1 MLSHTSYLPNLFK
14 SNLEVISFDDI
25 FSLIKSDEHLETL
38 TFAYR
43 TNPFANEVDRKQ
55 LKQQF
60 PCFFPT
66 VNLGQND
73 VNKLTP
79 LSIPTGIVQF
89 DVDIKDNPDVN
100 VGTLITKLTDAVPEL
115 AYYFI
120 SPSGGLKFGLRTD
133 FINNQD
139 ELYDEEQSLR
149 DTKERFRTAYQIAK
163 AYVLSVIPGVVFDDS
178 TATLKLGCF
187 LAHDPEAYL
196 NVACDP
202 YLLNDQCFSSH
213 LPRERLQTYGTVDV
227 EKVKTLLSFI
237 PRDLRYN
244 ERLPF
249 NAAVLNS
256 INEAGID
263 ILFNHWT
270 TDNRDKLKADL
281 QYQLKH
287 RLHHNIGYLYNQA
300 RQYGYRAATTGRARK
315 KLAVRYLTGDTPMTH
330 LTLKE
335 LFTIEEAKNAMS
347 TAVERFF
354 RDRKD
359 ILINSSI
366 GIGKSEE
373 VLRILKQT
381 PRNVNALYINTNHA
395 LLAELKG
402 RFDALESDRKPGTTH
417 STVQHIQGKTRLCEY
432 KPAKIAY
439 QGVPIPRQQ
448 CEQDCPLFA
457 ECAYTTQFQPY
468 ANIRLIAANDLFNEP
483 ASYDSNWKP
492 DVVIIDENFLKLE
505 TYTETLE
512 TDWKSIRNIILDCE
526 RYPLKDAIE
535 NHKEQV
541 LLDFVEM
548 KKQRRNSTVR
558 WKNMKQYL
566 QDIKKQKNTWSEI
579 LQACRDYL
587 VTEDDTTLSGLRRT
601 KTGLRMTRVQSIH
614 NRFHNIPKLILD
626 ATADERLIKHLF
638 PSIEWVSIHAAK
650 RETTK
655 LIQLENFVITK
666 NWLQDN
672 KQKQMLVDGLKRL
685 IQRKGYQKVGLI
697 TYLNV
702 GTHKNFDHWLA
713 QQIGTDLYDHFGNI
727 RGKNIFEAVDCLL
740 VVGRHELD
748 PASLDDWVY
757 AVYNKP
763 VENHR
768 EAVEVPVR
776 MTVDR
781 WGMIENLVYPDDEIE
796 SVRRHLCQAETAQAV
811 GRSRWYNDKPK
822 DVYLLSC
829 ESLGTNVIVD
839 EWIKFDDLFG
849 QEQSK
854 PVDDRT
860 RVQKIADYRKEQEDR
875 KRLEILQNLNFPNI
889 KDDYNDFEAIG
900 FSKTFS
906 RSKPARIAFMP
917 TIGYELVDGVWVRS

>member
-1 MLSHTSYLPNLFK
+1 MLSQTSYLPKLFT
-14 SNLEVISFDDI
+14 SE
-25 FSLIKSDEHLETL
+25 LETL
-38 TFAYR
+38 TFDEIFSRIKSDEQLERHTIAYR
-43 TNPFANEVDRKQ
+43 TNNFTNEDDRRQ
-55 LKQQF
+55 FKQQF
-60 PCFFPT
+60 PSFFPT
-66 VNLGQND
+66 VYLGQND
-73 VNKLTP
+73 VNKLT
-79 LSIPTGIVQF
+79 LQSTPTGIVQF
-89 DVDIKDNPDVN
+89 DVDIKDNPDVHIN
-100 VGTLITKLTDAVPEL
+100 ILIAKLTTNVPEL

-133 FINNQD
+133 FIKNQA
-139 ELYDEEQSLR
+139 ELYDEEHLLR
-149 DTKERFRTAYQIAK
+149 DTKERFKAAYQIAK
-163 AYVLSVIPGVVFDDS
+163 AYVLSVVPGVVFDDS
-178 TATLKLGCF
+178 AATLKLGCF
-187 LAHDPEAYL
+187 LAHDPQAYL
-196 NVACDP
+196 NLACDP

-213 LPRERLQTYGTVDV
+213 SPRERLQTYGTVDV

-281 QYQLKH
+281 QYQLSH
-287 RLHHNIGYLYNQA
+287 PLHHNLGYLYNQA
-300 RQYGYRAATTGRARK
+300 RQNGYRAATTGRARK
-315 KLAVRYLTGDTPMTH
+315 KLGVRYLTDDIPNTH
-330 LTLKE
+330 RTIKE
-335 LFTIEEAKNAMS
+335 LLTIEEAKNAMS
-347 TAVERFF
+347 TAVEQFF
-354 RDRKD
+354 RDSID
-359 ILINSSI
+359 MLINSSI

-373 VLRILKQT
+373 VLKVLKQT
-381 PRNVNALYINTNHA
+381 PWNVNALYINTNHE
-395 LLAELKG
+395 LLAELKQ
-402 RFDALESDRKPGTTH
+402 RFDALEFDRKPGTSY
-417 STVQHIQGKTRLCEY
+417 STLQHIQGKTRLCEY
-432 KPAKIAY
+432 EAVKQAY
-439 QGVPIPRQQ
+439 QGIPIPRQQ
-448 CEQDCPLFA
+448 CEQDCPYFA
-457 ECAYTTQFQPY
+457 ECAYTMQFQSF
-468 ANIRLIAANDLFNEP
+468 ANIRLIAANDLFNER

-505 TYTETLE
+505 TDTETLE
-512 TDWKSIRNIILDCE
+512 TDWQSIRSIILDCE
-526 RYPLKDAIE
+526 RFSLIDAIE
-535 NHKEQV
+535 NHKVQV
-541 LLDFVEM
+541 LLDFTQM
-548 KKQRRNSTVR
+548 KMQRRKNTVQ
-558 WKNMKQYL
+558 WKSRNQYL

-587 VTEDDTTLSGLRRT
+587 VTEDETALSGLRRT
-601 KTGLRMTRVQSIH
+601 KIGLKMTRVKAIH
-614 NRFHNIPKLILD
+614 HRFHNIPKLILD

-638 PSIEWVSIHAAK
+638 PNIEWVSIHAAK

-702 GTHKNFDHWLA
+702 GTVKDFDHWLA

-748 PASLDDWVY
+748 PVSLDDWVY

-768 EAVEVPVR
+768 ETVEVPVR
-776 MTVDR
+776 MTGDR
-781 WGMIENLVYPDDEIE
+781 WAMIENLVYPDDEIE

-811 GRSRWYNDKPK
+811 GRSRWYNETPK

-839 EWIKFDDLFG
+839 EWIRFDELF
-849 QEQSK
+849 K
-854 PVDDRT
+854 IHDNKCVDDRT
-860 RVQKIADYRKEQEDR
+860 RVEKIADYRKEQEDR
-875 KRLEILQNLNFPNI
+875 KRLEILQNLNFPAI
-889 KDDYNDFEAIG
+889 ADHYKDFEAIG
-900 FSKTFS
+900 FSRTFS
-906 RSKPARIAFMP
+906 LSKQARSAFM
-917 TIGYELVDGVWVRS
+917 TASGYRLLDGVWACS